1 MSEINERKYDQY
13 HNRRSIVFPM
23 LLILLGLFFLL
34 SNMNLIPGDAKT
46 LVFRFWPLLF
56 VLGGLEDLVNR
67 NWVGAVLNVGIGGIL
82 ILANLGYFPWTAW
95 EMIWRIWPVAIIAIG
110 LNIAFRGQSLIGS
123 LIGVTISILIV
134 GGLLWFGLNSSIV
147 GTGSTESVTYEV
159 QGAKEAQILLNPA
172 IANLQISAASQP
184 DLLFVGEISVA
195 KEEELV
201 KSYDVKSGVGLLKM
215 SSEGTVVFPSRAN
228 GSGFPWQI
236 QLNDSIQIDLKVDQ
250 GIGEQDLDFTGIN
263 LKKFDINLGVG
274 SLELI
279 LPSEEIFSG
288 SVECAIGLLIV
299 RVPKDLP
306 IKIKLDTAITAKDYP
321 DNYVLDGDWIY
332 SPGAKDNPAVRTLS
346 VSNPI
351 GSIKIIAQ

>member
-1 MSEINERKYDQY
+1 MSEINERKFDQ
-13 HNRRSIVFPM
+13 HKNRRSIVFPM

-46 LVFRFWPLLF
+46 IVFRFWPLLF

-67 NWVGAVLNVGIGGIL
+67 NWVGAVMNVGIGGIL

-110 LNIAFRGQSLIGS
+110 LNIAFRGQSLLGS

-147 GTGSTESVTYEV
+147 GTGTTESITYDLN
-159 QGAKEAQILLNPA
+159 GAKEAQIVLNPA

-184 DLLFVGEISVA
+184 DLLFTGEISLA

-201 KSYDVKSGVGLLKM
+201 KDYEIETDTRYLKM
-215 SSEGTVVFPSRAN
+215 RSEGTVIFPSRAG
-228 GSGFPWQI
+228 GSGFPWKI
-236 QLNDSIQIDLKVDQ
+236 QLNDTIQIDLTVDQ
-250 GIGEQDLDFTGIN
+250 GVGEQVLDFTGIN

-274 SLELI
+274 SLELT
-279 LPSEEIFSG
+279 LPTEEIYSG
-288 SVECAIGLLIV
+288 SVECAIGELIV
-299 RVPKDLP
+299 RVPMDVP
-306 IKIKLDTAITAKDYP
+306 IKINLDTAITARDYP
-321 DNYVLDGDWIY
+321 DKFTLEGDWLY
-332 SPGAKDNPAVRTLS
+332 SPGAKDNSDVRILYL
-346 VSNPI
+346 SNPI
-351 GSIKIIAQ
+351 GSIKIVAQ